1 MAKKKKLDELMYKG
15 RPIVRRNN
23 VIYYGFLDDK
33 FLVQMVVQDTEKIM
47 DTEIASKVSV
57 QLQTNNTKLQGKE
70 RMIKKSEREGLF
82 AALDLGAVWL
92 EDALSYEG

>member
-15 RPIVRRNN
+15 RPIVRRDN

>member
-33 FLVQMVVQDTEKIM
+33 FLVQMVVQETEKIM

>member
-1 MAKKKKLDELMYKG
+1 MYKG